1 MNKKAILQYLN
12 CFGQVDEKTNQ
23 LIDECIVE
31 VQQYAHFKVVHQNFS
46 LTHGP
51 VGIQELDLS
60 FCSNDLEFYMKECQT
75 CLVIACTLGI
85 QIDRQIKYYEHIDM
99 ARAIVFDAVSS
110 RYLEECCDEYEKIL
124 NLGEHTFRFAP
135 GYGDLPLV
143 LNKTL
148 SRVLNVHKKIGVTL
162 SQSGLFIPMKSM
174 LGIIGIGKSQ
184 QKSCMSCVRKE
195 SCELRK
201 GGQRCYV
208 KD

>member
-1 MNKKAILQYLN
+1 MQYLN

-51 VGIQELDLS
+51 IGIQELDLS

-110 RYLEECCDEYEKIL
+110 RYLEECCDEYEKTL

-148 SRVLNVHKKIGVTL
+148 SRVLNVHKKDWCDIE
-162 SQSGLFIPMKSM
+162 SEWFIYPNE
-174 LGIIGIGKSQ
+174 
-184 QKSCMSCVRKE
+184 VNAWNHWNRKITTKILYVL
-195 SCELRK
+195 CKKRK
-201 GGQRCYV
+201 L
-208 KD
+208 

>member
-1 MNKKAILQYLN
+1 MV
-12 CFGQVDEKTNQ
+12 GQEDVYK
-23 LIDECIVE
+23 
-31 VQQYAHFKVVHQNFS
+31 
-46 LTHGP
+46 
-51 VGIQELDLS
+51 
-60 FCSNDLEFYMKECQT
+60 
-75 CLVIACTLGI
+75 
-85 QIDRQIKYYEHIDM
+85 RQ
-99 ARAIVFDAVSS
+99 AVSS

-201 GGQRCYV
+201 EMCIRDRNTSVYL
-208 KD
+208 

>member
-1 MNKKAILQYLN
+1 MSLALWPIAKITASVSILV
-12 CFGQVDEKTNQ
+12 FGQITAF
-23 LIDECIVE
+23 I
-31 VQQYAHFKVVHQNFS
+31 FPFS
-46 LTHGP
+46 ISKS
-51 VGIQELDLS
+51 V
-60 FCSNDLEFYMKECQT
+60 
-75 CLVIACTLGI
+75 A
-85 QIDRQIKYYEHIDM
+85 
-99 ARAIVFDAVSS
+99 
-110 RYLEECCDEYEKIL
+110 
-124 NLGEHTFRFAP
+124 
-135 GYGDLPLV
+135 LV